1 MAYFGQKDAQ
11 QARLLQQMTAD
22 LNVPVRLVV
31 CPIVREPDGVA
42 RSSRN
47 QYLDADQRRRA
58 TVLNL
63 ALQEAQE
70 RVAAGQRRA
79 EELVRALRSRIEA
92 TPGARID
99 YAAAVDA
106 DTLQPVE
113 RLCGRVLLALAVYF
127 GSTRLIDN
135 LLLTIPDHP

>member
-1 MAYFGQKDAQ
+1 MPDVAEIYPPDFRTYVEVHGLQDVLEGAARPGHFRGVATVVLKLFNIVQPDVAYLGQKDAQ

-31 CPIVREPDGVA
+31 CPIVREPDGLA

-63 ALQEAQE
+63 ALQE
-70 RVAAGQRRA
+70 
-79 EELVRALRSRIEA
+79 
-92 TPGARID
+92 
-99 YAAAVDA
+99 
-106 DTLQPVE
+106 
-113 RLCGRVLLALAVYF
+113 
-127 GSTRLIDN
+127 
-135 LLLTIPDHP
+135 